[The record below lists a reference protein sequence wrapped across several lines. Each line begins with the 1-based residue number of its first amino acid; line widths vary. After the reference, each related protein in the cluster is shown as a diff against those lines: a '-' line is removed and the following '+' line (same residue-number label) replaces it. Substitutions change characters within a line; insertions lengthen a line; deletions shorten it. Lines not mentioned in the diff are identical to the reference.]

1 MKAIEELKK
10 EHEGIMQMLLI
21 LEAVAGRLERE
32 EPVPLDDLEAIV
44 EFLAVFA
51 DRCHHGKEEKHL
63 FPALEKSGLPPEGH
77 PVETLLAE
85 HRKGRELIAAMKRG
99 LSRIKA
105 GDAEGMQTF
114 AEAASRY
121 MDLLELH
128 IEKENSILFP
138 LAETRLAPRRDS
150 ELLDAFEKLEE
161 EEIGPGRH
169 EAFHALLR
177 RLKKTWLQ

>member
-21 LEAVAGRLERE
+21 LEGVAGRLERE
-32 EPVPLDDLEAIV
+32 EPVPASDLEAIV

-63 FPALEKSGLPPEGH
+63 FPALEKAGLPPEGH
-77 PVETLLAE
+77 PLEILLAE
-85 HRKGRELIAAMKRG
+85 HRQGRELIAAMKQG
-99 LSRIKA
+99 LARIKS
-105 GDAEGMQTF
+105 GDTEGMRMF

-138 LAETRLAPRRDS
+138 LAETRLDPRRDP
-150 ELLDAFEKLEE
+150 ELVAAFEKLEE
-161 EEIGPGRH
+161 EKIGPGRH
-169 EAFHALLR
+169 EAFHALLH
-177 RLKKTWLQ
+177 RLKETYLA